1 MQNKPT
7 WFFIGI
13 FGWCMLSALALAA
26 DNAIDNVPRGDQTST
41 INLSR
46 DLVRLGIA
54 SANLV
59 PDSPTLDARPLFHAA
74 LGYVK
79 DHSIHRVTV
88 DRGAY
93 YFLTPQDTQTY
104 LLTPQDTQTYLR
116 FLAHSDLTIDLADS
130 TLYFAGAFLQGF
142 ALVDCTNVALTR
154 FRADFITPPY
164 THVMLTHVAPLRRAL
179 GYATLP
185 GWSDP
190 VTFNALTTN
199 ATAAPLEFWALV
211 FRDGDI
217 LPGTSPPKTTTGI
230 PTAQRVLQL
239 L

>member
-93 YFLTPQDTQTY
+93 YF
-104 LLTPQDTQTYLR
+104 LTPQDTQTYLR